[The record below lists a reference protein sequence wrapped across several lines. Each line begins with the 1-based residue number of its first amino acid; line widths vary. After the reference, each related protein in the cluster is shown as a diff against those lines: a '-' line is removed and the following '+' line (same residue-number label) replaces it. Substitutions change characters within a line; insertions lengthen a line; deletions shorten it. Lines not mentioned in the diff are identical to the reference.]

1 MEKHKLLNSKRKK
14 AAAVLCIIL
23 AAAIA
28 GVVVMCVMNSSK
40 KIEFT
45 VLEDENIPKEIETQV
60 LPEYRNLERALACIV
75 DDKVYVVVTRG
86 EKTTS
91 GYEVDID
98 KMIMNDDKLEV
109 YAAYT
114 DPEEG
119 KAVSQV
125 LTYPYAVA
133 ETELSSLPESIE
145 LRIMY

>member
-45 VLEDENIPKEIETQV
+45 VLEDKNIPKEIETQV

-91 GYEVDID
+91 VYEVDID

>member
-1 MEKHKLLNSKRKK
+1 MEKHRLLNSKRKK
-14 AAAVLCIIL
+14 AVAVLCIAI
-23 AAAIA
+23 AAAVA
-28 GVVVMCVMNSSK
+28 GVIVMCVMNSSE

-45 VLEDENIPKEIETQV
+45 VLDDKNIPREIESQV

-91 GYEVDID
+91 GYEVDIN

-109 YAAYT
+109 YAGYS

-125 LTYPYAVA
+125 LTYPYKVA
-133 ETELSSLPESIE
+133 QTELAALPESIE

>member
-1 MEKHKLLNSKRKK
+1 MKLNSKRKK
-14 AAAVLCIIL
+14 AAAVLCILI
-23 AAAIA
+23 AAAVA

-45 VLEDENIPKEIETQV
+45 ALEDKDIPREIESQV

-75 DDKVYVVVTRG
+75 DNKVYVVVTRG

-91 GYEVDID
+91 GYEVDIN

-109 YAAYT
+109 YAEYS

-119 KAVSQV
+119 KVVSQV

-133 ETELSSLPESIE
+133 QTELTSLPKSIE

>member
-45 VLEDENIPKEIETQV
+45 VLEDKNIPKEIETQV

-75 DDKVYVVVTRG
+75 DDMVYVVVTRG

>member
-1 MEKHKLLNSKRKK
+1 MEKHKLLNSKGKK

-45 VLEDENIPKEIETQV
+45 VLEDKNIPKEIETQV

>member
-1 MEKHKLLNSKRKK
+1 MEKHKALNSKRKK
-14 AAAVLCIIL
+14 AVAILCIAIAAAV
-23 AAAIA
+23 A
-28 GVVVMCVMNSSK
+28 GVVVMCVMNSSER
-40 KIEFT
+40 IEFT
-45 VLEDENIPKEIETQV
+45 VLDDKDIPREIESQV

-91 GYEVDID
+91 GYEVDIN

-109 YAAYT
+109 YAKYS

-125 LTYPYAVA
+125 LTYPCKVA
-133 ETELSSLPESIE
+133 RTELASLPESIE

>member
-28 GVVVMCVMNSSK
+28 GVVIMCVMNSSK

-45 VLEDENIPKEIETQV
+45 VLEDKNIPKEIETQV

-98 KMIMNDDKLEV
+98 KMMMNDDKLEV
-109 YAAYT
+109 YAAYI

>member
-1 MEKHKLLNSKRKK
+1 MEKHNILNSKRKK
-14 AAAVLCIIL
+14 AAAVICVIL
-23 AAAIA
+23 AAAVV
-28 GVVVMCVMNSSK
+28 GVVVMCIVNSGK

-45 VLEDENIPKEIETQV
+45 AVKDGDIPKEIETQV
-60 LPEYRNLERALACIV
+60 LPEYRNLERALACSV
-75 DDKVYVVVTRG
+75 DDKIYVVVTRG

-91 GYEVDID
+91 GYSVDI
-98 KMIMNDDKLEV
+98 KKINMNDNKLEV
-109 YAAYT
+109 YAAYS

-133 ETELSSLPESIE
+133 VTNLEALPESIE

>member
-1 MEKHKLLNSKRKK
+1 MEKHSLLNSKRKK
-14 AAAVLCIIL
+14 AVAVLCIIL

-45 VLEDENIPKEIETQV
+45 VLEDKNIPKEI
-60 LPEYRNLERALACIV
+60 ERALACIV

-114 DPEEG
+114 DPKEG

-145 LRIMY
+145 LGIMY

>member
-45 VLEDENIPKEIETQV
+45 VLEDKNIPKEIETQV
-60 LPEYRNLERALACIV
+60 LPEYRNLERALACII

-145 LRIMY
+145 LGIMY

>member
-14 AAAVLCIIL
+14 AVAVLCIIL

-45 VLEDENIPKEIETQV
+45 VLEDKNIPKEIETQV

>member
-1 MEKHKLLNSKRKK
+1 MEKHNILNSKRKK
-14 AAAVLCIIL
+14 AAAVICIIL
-23 AAAIA
+23 AAAVV
-28 GVVVMCVMNSSK
+28 GVVVMCIVNSGK

-45 VLEDENIPKEIETQV
+45 AVKGGDIPREIETQV
-60 LPEYRNLERALACIV
+60 LPEYRNLERALACSV
-75 DDKVYVVVTRG
+75 DDKIYVVVTRG

-91 GYEVDID
+91 GYSVDIK
-98 KMIMNDDKLEV
+98 KMNMNDNKLEV
-109 YAAYT
+109 YAAYS

-133 ETELSSLPESIE
+133 VTDLEALPESIE

>member
-1 MEKHKLLNSKRKK
+1 MEKHNILNSKRKK
-14 AAAVLCIIL
+14 AAAVICIIL
-23 AAAIA
+23 AAAVV
-28 GVVVMCVMNSSK
+28 GVVVMCIVNSGK

-45 VLEDENIPKEIETQV
+45 AVKDGDIPREIETQV
-60 LPEYRNLERALACIV
+60 LPEYRNLERALACSV
-75 DDKVYVVVTRG
+75 DDKIYVVVTRG

-91 GYEVDID
+91 GYSVDIK
-98 KMIMNDDKLEV
+98 KMNMNDNKLEV
-109 YAAYT
+109 YAAYS

-133 ETELSSLPESIE
+133 VTDLEALPESIE

>member
-45 VLEDENIPKEIETQV
+45 VLEDKNIPKEIETQV

-98 KMIMNDDKLEV
+98 KMIMNDDKREV

-133 ETELSSLPESIE
+133 ETGLSELPKSIE

>member
-45 VLEDENIPKEIETQV
+45 VLEDKNIPKEIETQV

-119 KAVSQV
+119 K
-125 LTYPYAVA
+125 Y
-133 ETELSSLPESIE
+133 
-145 LRIMY
+145 

>member
-45 VLEDENIPKEIETQV
+45 VLEDKNIPKEIETQV

-98 KMIMNDDKLEV
+98 KMIMTDDKLEV

>member
-1 MEKHKLLNSKRKK
+1 MEKHNILNSKRKK
-14 AAAVLCIIL
+14 AAAVICIIL
-23 AAAIA
+23 AAAVV
-28 GVVVMCVMNSSK
+28 GVVVMCIVNSGK

-45 VLEDENIPKEIETQV
+45 AVKDGDIPKEIETQV
-60 LPEYRNLERALACIV
+60 LPEYRNLERALACSV
-75 DDKVYVVVTRG
+75 DDKIYVVVTRG

-91 GYEVDID
+91 GYSVDI
-98 KMIMNDDKLEV
+98 KKINMNDNKLEV
-109 YAAYT
+109 YAAYS

-133 ETELSSLPESIE
+133 VTDLEALPESIE